1 MKRVACLIGLLA
13 VLATPAMAQEPV
25 EREHVVRDGDT
36 LWDLAAY
43 YYSNPFDW
51 PTIYEAN
58 TTVVEDPHWIYPQE
72 VLIIPGVQGETEPT
86 PRPQVDVGR
95 TEAPLR
101 TVFYR
106 PPPPEPQDQGLDPT
120 TLEEPEMTRV
130 PVRSGQFNSAPYVDD
145 PDELDLRGTFIAA
158 IRENR
163 DVGGAPTAHPQDEV
177 YLLYEGINRP
187 EVGQRLLLMEVGRGM
202 PGGREIVPTGVL
214 RVTRLED
221 EAMFG
226 VIETQYAE
234 IYRGQVAVTM
244 PMYPDFEVEEAT
256 ELEEP
261 DLAGEIIEFIGEP
274 PLPSITD
281 LGYVDRGAED
291 GVKVGDIFTAYLPQR
306 AARERELGDVFARL
320 QQLPPERVGRLR
332 VIRVG
337 PEVATVRVEHLWLP
351 RMEAGL
357 EVRRTHRI
365 P

>member
-1 MKRVACLIGLLA
+1 MKWVACLIGLLM
-13 VLATPAMAQEPV
+13 VLATPALAQEPV
-25 EREHVVRDGDT
+25 EREHVVRRGDT

-43 YYSNPFDW
+43 YYSDPFDW

-58 TTVVEDPHWIYPQE
+58 TTVVEDPHWIYPEE
-72 VLIIPGVQGETEPT
+72 VLIIPGIQGETEPR
-86 PRPQVDVGR
+86 PRVDVGR
-95 TEAPLR
+95 AEAPLR

-106 PPPPEPQDQGLDPT
+106 PPPPQQQQRQGLDPT
-120 TLEEPEMTRV
+120 TLEEPDVTRV
-130 PVRSGQFNSAPYVDD
+130 PVRSGQFNAAPYVGD
-145 PDELDLRGTFIAA
+145 PDDLDLRGTFIAT

-163 DVGGAPTAHPQDEV
+163 AVGGAPTAHPRDEV

-187 EVGQRLLLMEVGRGM
+187 ELGERLLLVDVGRGM
-202 PGGREIVPTGVL
+202 SGGREIVPTGVL

-221 EAMFG
+221 EVMFG
-226 VIETQYAE
+226 VIETQYGK
-234 IYRGQVAVTM
+234 IYRAQQAVTM
-244 PMYPDFEVEEAT
+244 PMYPDFQVQDAA

-261 DLAGEIIEFIGEP
+261 DLAGEIIEFIGDP

-281 LGYVDRGAED
+281 LGYVDLGAED
-291 GVKVGDIFTAYLPQR
+291 GVKVGDIFTAYLPRR
-306 AARERELGDVFARL
+306 AARERELSDVFARL
-320 QQLPPERVGRLR
+320 QRLPPERVGRLR

-337 PEVATVRVEHLWLP
+337 PEVATVRVDHLWLP